1 MHWRRDQLD
10 GDEAAAFVGHSL
22 GAPPGPGRG
31 GGGQVKR
38 LEMKGCYLIL
48 NKGCAGLK

>member
-1 MHWRRDQLD
+1 MHWRRDRLD

-31 GGGQVKR
+31 GGQAPRNEGMISYTGKR
-38 LEMKGCYLIL
+38 SLDGMHD
-48 NKGCAGLK
+48 